1 MTVNKYIYICNVL
14 LFKYHLS
21 PFDVILQSSTSKTI
35 TVAFAVED
43 IYVLPN
49 NKRTRNRLK
58 MCEYF
63 YLESL
68 SMNHKV
74 HTILMHCRAYLMLL
88 FQIFVVL
95 QR

>member
-1 MTVNKYIYICNVL
+1 VL

-21 PFDVILQSSTSKTI
+21 IFDVILQSSTSKTI
-35 TVAFAVED
+35 IVGFAVED

-63 YLESL
+63 YLELL

-74 HTILMHCRAYLMLL
+74 HTILMHCHAYFMLL
-88 FQIFVVL
+88 FQTFVVL